1 MAKSTSSV
9 TGDFCNK
16 ICQKATSTERVI
28 QKKKPPEGGS
38 SIHWPIIGIRYFK
51 ET

>member
-16 ICQKATSTERVI
+16 IGTFRTCQPRLTLSVIEGKADLPVEH
-28 QKKKPPEGGS
+28 PD
-38 SIHWPIIGIRYFK
+38 F
-51 ET
+51 